1 MKGLVQDFTNQSSK
15 LAPNL
20 SEIRKSSRSFRTM
33 NDFERL
39 TRAIFAKFSVAR
51 SVGENSDEDADEN
64 RVMTRPLFSLL
75 TSKLHRTSK
84 LHPTPSVPK
93 KVSLDL
99 SDAVFS
105 LLAGS
110 AGVLTYDD
118 FEGWWSSSTR
128 FIYFRNESKGKS
140 ILKAFALMK
149 KYGSAHPKISGAKT
163 SPSSGAFFLESEGF
177 AKMMKKLGR
186 ASDESSFESLD
197 VDDDGKLSFR
207 ELFQWLDWGPFP

>member
-1 MKGLVQDFTNQSSK
+1 
-15 LAPNL
+15 
-20 SEIRKSSRSFRTM
+20 M

-39 TRAIFAKFSVAR
+39 TRAIFAKFSIAR
-51 SVGENSDEDADEN
+51 TGENSDGDPDSDEN

-84 LHPTPSVPK
+84 LHPNPSVPK

-110 AGVLTYDD
+110 AGVLTYED

-128 FIYFRNESKGKS
+128 FIYFRNESKSKA

-149 KYGSAHPKISGAKT
+149 KYGAAGDPKISGTKT
-163 SPSSGAFFLESEGF
+163 GGGAFFLGSEGF